1 MCCGSSRD
9 KVNESER
16 HKMLLKKDPLLIL
29 RIPHG
34 KESVKTLLSGKLRR
48 IVSPGCLSPGQG
60 PCNSCGV
67 RQSPFYPWNQFYE
80 FRTGTV
86 YLHPADEMI
95 GRGEE
100 MKFAFIV

>member
-1 MCCGSSRD
+1 M
-9 KVNESER
+9 NESER

-29 RIPHG
+29 QIPHG

-48 IVSPGCLSPGQG
+48 RVPPGCLSPGQG

-67 RQSPFYPWNQFYE
+67 HQTPFYPWNQFYG
-80 FRTGTV
+80 FRTDTV
-86 YLHPADEMI
+86 YPHPAEMI